1 MSLRSRSPED
11 NSSLLSAS
19 AGSLDSALN
28 HSREEDELRALT
40 MDNSLEETS
49 FTSDLDRIKNLKENS
64 FQKWD
69 ETDNNT
75 TSILSVPGILHPD
88 SISNRH
94 SNESGFVSMHSLR
107 SSIQSSSNIR
117 RSSQQNCSSFLSQQK
132 LSSSNTSSSVI
143 QKSDSILESL
153 LENTQQQQ
161 QQQKSTS
168 SYSSSS
174 ISNLSQKIDDL
185 KIRKEGLTQN
195 NGESVVS
202 MKLAKQSSSETVKTA
217 ESEFSKQRSINMASL
232 SSFSKLTSIDRN
244 SIDLN
249 DDVFVQGDLPPAL
262 PVKTRRKSTR
272 RERHISQYDNVEENE
287 TNEQK

>member
-40 MDNSLEETS
+40 MDNSIEEQTFNCDLE
-49 FTSDLDRIKNLKENS
+49 RIKNLKENS

-69 ETDNNT
+69 ETDYTNP
-75 TSILSVPGILHPD
+75 ILTVPGILHPD

-107 SSIQSSSNIR
+107 SSIQSSSNMR
-117 RSSQQNCSSFLSQQK
+117 RSSQQNCSSFSSQQK
-132 LSSSNTSSSVI
+132 LSTTSSSVI

-153 LENTQQQQ
+153 LENTQQ

-185 KIRKEGLTQN
+185 KIRKDVLTQN
-195 NGESVVS
+195 NGENVIS
-202 MKLAKQSSSETVKTA
+202 MKLAKQASSEMVKTA
-217 ESEFSKQRSINMASL
+217 ESEFSKQRSINMSSL

-249 DDVFVQGDLPPAL
+249 DDVFMQGDVPPAL

-287 TNEQK
+287 ANEQK

>member
-40 MDNSLEETS
+40 MDNSIEEQT
-49 FTSDLDRIKNLKENS
+49 FNCDLDRIKNLKENS

-69 ETDNNT
+69 ETDYTNP
-75 TSILSVPGILHPD
+75 ILTVPGILHPD

-107 SSIQSSSNIR
+107 SSIQSSSNTR
-117 RSSQQNCSSFLSQQK
+117 RSSQQNCSSFSSQQK
-132 LSSSNTSSSVI
+132 LSTTASSSLI

-185 KIRKEGLTQN
+185 KIQRKDILTQN
-195 NGESVVS
+195 NGENVISL
-202 MKLAKQSSSETVKTA
+202 KLAKQSSSETVKTG
-217 ESEFSKQRSINMASL
+217 ESEFSKQRSINMSSL

-244 SIDLN
+244 SIDMN
-249 DDVFVQGDLPPAL
+249 DDVFMQGDVPPAL

-272 RERHISQYDNVEENE
+272 RERHISQYDNVEEME
-287 TNEQK
+287 ANEQK

>member
-40 MDNSLEETS
+40 MDNSLEEAS

-69 ETDNNT
+69 ETDYT
-75 TSILSVPGILHPD
+75 TPILSVPGILHPD

-107 SSIQSSSNIR
+107 SSIQSSSNTR

-132 LSSSNTSSSVI
+132 LSTTSSSVI

-161 QQQKSTS
+161 KS

-217 ESEFSKQRSINMASL
+217 DSEFSKQKSINMASL

-249 DDVFVQGDLPPAL
+249 DDVFVQGDIPPAL

-287 TNEQK
+287 SNEQK

>member
-49 FTSDLDRIKNLKENS
+49 FNSDLDRIKNLKENS

-69 ETDNNT
+69 ETDYAT
-75 TSILSVPGILHPD
+75 PILTVPGIIHPD

-107 SSIQSSSNIR
+107 SSIQSSSNTR

-132 LSSSNTSSSVI
+132 LSTTSSSVI

-161 QQQKSTS
+161 QKSS
-168 SYSSSS
+168 ASYSSSS
-174 ISNLSQKIDDL
+174 ISNLSQKVDENSSML
-185 KIRKEGLTQN
+185 KIRKDGLTQN
-195 NGESVVS
+195 NVESCIS
-202 MKLAKQSSSETVKTA
+202 MKLAKQISSETVKTTD
-217 ESEFSKQRSINMASL
+217 SEFSKQRSINMSSL
-232 SSFSKLTSIDRN
+232 SSLSKLASIDRN
-244 SIDLN
+244 SIDLT
-249 DDVFVQGDLPPAL
+249 DDVFMQGDIPPAL

>member
-49 FTSDLDRIKNLKENS
+49 FNSDLDRIKNLKENS

-69 ETDNNT
+69 ETDYAT
-75 TSILSVPGILHPD
+75 PVLTVPGILHPD

-107 SSIQSSSNIR
+107 SSIQSSNTR

-132 LSSSNTSSSVI
+132 LSTASSSVI

-153 LENTQQQQ
+153 LENTQQQH
-161 QQQKSTS
+161 KSS
-168 SYSSSS
+168 ASYSSSS
-174 ISNLSQKIDDL
+174 ISNLSQKVDESL
-185 KIRKEGLTQN
+185 SVSKIRKDGTQN
-195 NGESVVS
+195 NVESSIS
-202 MKLAKQSSSETVKTA
+202 MKLAKQVSSETVKT
-217 ESEFSKQRSINMASL
+217 SDNEFSKQRSINMSSL
-232 SSFSKLTSIDRN
+232 SSLSKLASIDRN

-249 DDVFVQGDLPPAL
+249 DDVFMQGDIPPAL

>member
-40 MDNSLEETS
+40 MDNSLEEAS

-69 ETDNNT
+69 ETDYT
-75 TSILSVPGILHPD
+75 TPILSVPGILHPD

-107 SSIQSSSNIR
+107 SSIQSSSNTR

-132 LSSSNTSSSVI
+132 LSTTASSVI

-161 QQQKSTS
+161 KS

-217 ESEFSKQRSINMASL
+217 DSEFSKQRSINMASL

-249 DDVFVQGDLPPAL
+249 DDVFVQGDIPPAL

-287 TNEQK
+287 SNEQK